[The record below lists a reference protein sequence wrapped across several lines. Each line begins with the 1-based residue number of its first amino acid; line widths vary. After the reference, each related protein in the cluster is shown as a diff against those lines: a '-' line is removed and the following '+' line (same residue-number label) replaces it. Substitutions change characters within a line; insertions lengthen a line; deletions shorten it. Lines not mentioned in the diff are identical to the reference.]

1 MKKANYKKMLK
12 REGRVNVGATGIE
25 RIVHFI
31 NFILDNQ
38 NCTLLPKE
46 QYSFSLLMLDAV
58 PLELI
63 EVAVRHKPKV
73 TPDGVNISWQSANGR
88 FYRFILSSV
97 SMRLFVELRDIEM
110 AIDAKILSD
119 IYQRFNHKHSLKSDF
134 CEWLAFHCTGP
145 IFDYLTDELTMS
157 SIPDHAYIRLLTK
170 KALLNENLNVDHNLF
185 VQSMT
190 QIFEYEKVDT
200 NEVFIDGIIKACGR
214 KLGKSDAQAKSMMLE
229 KCEQHAKI
237 LNNYGPISALILAWT
252 IQLITHG
259 TRAKDNLSQAT
270 IANYIGTISKPLFF
284 ELKEIKVSVLA
295 EQDFPKIYA
304 RVIEMVSDSQKAI
317 AASALSSFHVFLED
331 WFGVPAMFRN
341 QIFKDVEVVPKSNVI
356 WPHEILRINDWL
368 DLATVDGRLIQ
379 SWRLS
384 ILLAHHKRFRV
395 GEIFALRLR
404 DIAFYDNHAEIHISS
419 GKTYAAKRTEKIEG
433 SSLLEVLH
441 KFIQRR
447 NLDMALPSDFL
458 FGDPSN
464 SSKLFRA
471 GHFYWGLNQL
481 LKLATGDNKVSFHT
495 LSDTV
500 ISRELIQPL
509 SGGETKFIN
518 ELNQL
523 ATDFGHHSII
533 MSCSAYM
540 HLHHISVRLSMDR
553 ALKTVSISSSIAAQ
567 WSQKSADALRK
578 QVSLK
583 RLNSNEYF
591 WVNILNNE
599 TYEES
604 LPNCGVEFPTHQ
616 PSIPDFLLKSATTN
630 GYKVLL
636 IIKDIASGMQFSSI
650 ASRHSVN
657 EEFLMR
663 VLKSLNEIL
672 LERHIISKK
681 YVNGSVELRANAEK
695 LIDFGFDFERVKQPK
710 YSSLVQFLKS
720 VKSPVDEEIRLGVYG
735 WLQLC
740 SKTGYQALNAE
751 IESFHLI
758 KLLSNTGIDVTK
770 IAIFVSDGR
779 KVDSCIAMIKK
790 LFLMSYSIPPAIFRV
805 QARRGRPDVYM
816 SICEENVNS
825 GSEPYGS
832 ANSMTGSRA
841 IMLSLVVMLRM
852 ESDHE

>member
-25 RIVHFI
+25 RIADFI
-31 NFILDNQ
+31 NYILDIK

-58 PLELI
+58 PLEII
-63 EVAVRHKPKV
+63 EVAVRQKPKV
-73 TPDGVNISWQSANGR
+73 TPDGVGISWQSANGR
-88 FYRFILSSV
+88 VHRFVLSSV
-97 SMRLFVELRDIEM
+97 SIRLFSNIFDTEI

-119 IYQRFNHKHSLKSDF
+119 IYQRFNPKHSLKSDF
-134 CEWLAFHCTGP
+134 FEWLAFHCTGP
-145 IFDYLTDELTMS
+145 IFDNLTGLLGMS
-157 SIPDHAYIRLLTK
+157 SIPDHTYIRLQTK
-170 KALLNENLNVDHNLF
+170 QALINENSSVDHNLF
-185 VQSMT
+185 VQSIT
-190 QIFEYEKVDT
+190 HIFEYEKVDT

-214 KLGKSDAQAKSMMLE
+214 KSGKSDAQAKSMMMK
-229 KCEQHAKI
+229 KCEQHAKL
-237 LNNYGPISALILAWT
+237 LNHYGPISALILAWA

-270 IANYIGTISKPLFF
+270 IANYISTISKPLFF
-284 ELKEIKVSVLA
+284 EMKAIKISELA
-295 EQDFPKIYA
+295 EQDFPKTYT

-317 AASALSSFHVFLED
+317 AASALSSFHVYLED
-331 WFGVPAMFRN
+331 WFGVPAVFRS

-356 WPHEILRINDWL
+356 WSHEILRINDWL
-368 DLATVDGRLIQ
+368 DLATVDGRLIE

-404 DIAFYDNHAEIHISS
+404 DITFYDNHAEIHIVS
-419 GKTYAAKRTEKIEG
+419 GKTYAAKRTEKIEDRF
-433 SSLLEVLH
+433 VLDVLN
-441 KFIQRR
+441 KFIQKR

-464 SSKLFRA
+464 PIKLFRA

-509 SGGETKFIN
+509 SGGETKFNN

-583 RLNSNEYF
+583 HLNSNEYF
-591 WVNILNNE
+591 WVNILNNQK
-599 TYEES
+599 YAVS
-604 LPNCGVEFPTHQ
+604 FPSCGSEFATHE
-616 PSIPDFLLKSATTN
+616 PSFPDFLLKSATIN

-657 EEFLMR
+657 EEFVMR

-681 YVNGSVELRANAEK
+681 YVNGSVELLANAEK
-695 LIDFGFDFERVKQPK
+695 LIDFGFNLKELT
-710 YSSLVQFLKS
+710 SL
-720 VKSPVDEEIRLGVYG
+720 
-735 WLQLC
+735 
-740 SKTGYQALNAE
+740 
-751 IESFHLI
+751 
-758 KLLSNTGIDVTK
+758 NTV
-770 IAIFVSDGR
+770 A
-779 KVDSCIAMIKK
+779 
-790 LFLMSYSIPPAIFRV
+790 
-805 QARRGRPDVYM
+805 
-816 SICEENVNS
+816 
-825 GSEPYGS
+825 
-832 ANSMTGSRA
+832 
-841 IMLSLVVMLRM
+841 
-852 ESDHE
+852 